1 MESPGGEVAGWA
13 HALEREGCVRPGW
26 YRPGAL
32 DQHAK
37 DVYDQSVWRGLLSG
51 GNDVKRA
58 FGAVMTC
65 FMVAAVTGAS
75 NIAAAGP
82 PKCFG
87 RTATIV
93 GGPGD
98 NRITGTPRQDV
109 IVGLDGNDII
119 QGRGAGDRIC
129 GGRGRDVLGGMDGI
143 DRLNGGKGRD
153 RLDGGLNHDVVIGGG
168 KRDRLAGGEGGDAA
182 SHSAGASGM

>member
-1 MESPGGEVAGWA
+1 M
-13 HALEREGCVRPGW
+13 
-26 YRPGAL
+26 
-32 DQHAK
+32 
-37 DVYDQSVWRGLLSG
+37 
-51 GNDVKRA
+51 KRA
-58 FGAVMTC
+58 FGAVVTC

-75 NIAAAGP
+75 TIAAAAP

-98 NRITGTPRQDV
+98 NRITGTPRQNV

-153 RLDGGLNHDVVIGGG
+153 RLDE
-168 KRDRLAGGEGGDAA
+168 R
-182 SHSAGASGM
+182 STSAGKKLGPCGTVSSRCQRPVRIGSPKPANRWLSLAS